1 MRPGPKGG
9 QLFRA
14 EWSPSPRRALGLP
27 LGWAAGPP
35 QRALPSAAKLSTG
48 FQNSQGKSGLLNV
61 EAQGKKSLSWG
72 SLGDVG
78 GTPPG
83 FLLSSPWG
91 SPGRLQGLLAFGQ
104 VGTQQAALPVLA
116 TQVILRPRPAQQL
129 PLDQTPA
136 PGWPA
141 PLSSGHRVGTWGGG
155 ADFLFQNFT
164 ATGNS
169 DTELRCSCL
178 EFLLMRQVPPSC
190 THSPGKAGTLLPRA
204 ASPAWHWLVCAV
216 RVGLVFRDVELP
228 HQGSRGE
235 GARGLESQQWQ
246 NFTSVSG

>member
-1 MRPGPKGG
+1 MG
-9 QLFRA
+9 QPWGRGQHTSGLPAVLSVGQPRA
-14 EWSPSPRRALGLP
+14 PAGALGL
-27 LGWAAGPP
+27 WAGGDPAGGPACP
-35 QRALPSAAKLSTG
+35 GNAGDSQAEASPAAS
-48 FQNSQGKSGLLNV
+48 SGPN
-61 EAQGKKSLSWG
+61 
-72 SLGDVG
+72 
-78 GTPPG
+78 P
-83 FLLSSPWG
+83 SPWMARP
-91 SPGRLQGLLAFGQ
+91 SVIRPQG
-104 VGTQQAALPVLA
+104 
-116 TQVILRPRPAQQL
+116 
-129 PLDQTPA
+129 
-136 PGWPA
+136 
-141 PLSSGHRVGTWGGG
+141 GHMGG